1 MRALYASLFS
11 IGLFHASFAQW
22 TPLATATLSNRSITS
37 MNGDLY
43 LVSFPNGVK
52 KSVGGVGPWTDVNTG
67 LPLNG
72 SSYFVQSVG
81 SDGAYLYAGT
91 ESGIYRSASGTDTWS
106 SINGSLTASNQVYAN
121 KFFVSGSNLLAVFT
135 GTILQGGGIWRSST
149 FGNSWLIGHS
159 GMGSNAQVNH
169 VTQVGGTL
177 YASTSVGIYT
187 STDNAQNW
195 NVLPSVNYAT
205 YSLAAI
211 ADRLVIVS
219 TFGIRYSTDNG
230 LSWIDATGDP
240 GSPTDAEL
248 VAFDGA
254 LYALINGVGCL
265 RSMDNGSTWTEWN
278 TGFSEID
285 AQAQE
290 EFFVQPER
298 LLCTAL
304 FDVYALEG
312 TDMGLSEALAPATI
326 RVFPTV
332 VDPGFTAQNNGP
344 AGTIIIVDQAGRRI
358 REVAIGAN
366 TSTWVGREGI
376 PSGLYTLLFS
386 TQRGGAERPAGRL
399 FME

>member
-1 MRALYASLFS
+1 M
-11 IGLFHASFAQW
+11 
-22 TPLATATLSNRSITS
+22 
-37 MNGDLY
+37 
-43 LVSFPNGVK
+43 
-52 KSVGGVGPWTDVNTG
+52 GPWTNVNTG

-91 ESGIYRSASGTDTWS
+91 ESGIYRSTSGTDTWS
-106 SINGSLTASNQVYAN
+106 SINGSLTANNQVYAN

-169 VTQVGGTL
+169 LTQVGGTL

-230 LSWIDATGDP
+230 LSWMDATGEP
-240 GSPTDAEL
+240 NSATDAEL
-248 VAFDGA
+248 VAFDGG
-254 LYALINGVGCL
+254 LYALLNGVGCL
-265 RSMDNGSTWTEWN
+265 RSMDNGSTWAEWN

-285 AQAQE
+285 AEAQE
-290 EFFVQPER
+290 EFFVQPDR

-304 FDVYALEG
+304 FDVYALDG
-312 TDMGLSEALAPATI
+312 TGMGLSAPLDQSDI
-326 RVFPTV
+326 LVFPTA
-332 VDPGFTAQNNGP
+332 VDQGFTARNNGS
-344 AGTIIIVDQAGRRI
+344 AGTLIIIDQAGRRI
-358 REVAIGAN
+358 REVPIGAN
-366 TSTWVGREGI
+366 TSTWIDRDGI
-376 PSGLYTLLFS
+376 TSGLYSLLFRTRQTS
-386 TQRGGAERPAGRL
+386 ASQPAGRL
-399 FME
+399 LLQ

>member
-22 TPLATATLSNRSITS
+22 TPLATGTLSNRSITS

-52 KSVGGVGPWTDVNTG
+52 KSVGGVGPWTNVNTG

-91 ESGIYRSASGTDTWS
+91 ESGIYRSTSGTDTWS
-106 SINGSLTASNQVYAN
+106 SINGSLTANNQVYAN

-169 VTQVGGTL
+169 LTQVGGTL

-230 LSWIDATGDP
+230 LSWMDATGDP
-240 GSPTDAEL
+240 SSPTDAEL
-248 VAFDGA
+248 VSFDGV
-254 LYALINGVGCL
+254 LYALLNGVGCL
-265 RSMDNGSTWTEWN
+265 RSVDIGSTWTEWN

-285 AQAQE
+285 AEAQE
-290 EFFVQPER
+290 EFFVQPDR

-312 TDMGLSEALAPATI
+312 TGTGLIEPLEHSAI
-326 RVFPTV
+326 RVFPTA
-332 VDPGFTAQNNGP
+332 VDQGFTAQNSGS
-344 AGTIIIVDQAGRRI
+344 AGTITIVDQAGRRI
-358 REVAIGAN
+358 REVPIGAN
-366 TSTWVGREGI
+366 TSTWIAREGI
-376 PSGLYTLLFS
+376 TSGLYTLLFS
-386 TQRGGAERPAGRL
+386 TKRGDHSRPAGRL
-399 FME
+399 LME